1 MEQFILVADDD
12 PAILRLISTVIE
24 GEGFLVAT
32 AKDGKEAYAALK
44 SGANIVAAIVDNLMP
59 YIAGV
64 DIVKFMRSDKRFENV
79 PIIVMTGDKNPSA
92 SAKALAAG
100 AVAFLPKPFS
110 NTQLRST
117 LMTLIQKRDSHAAS

>member
-1 MEQFILVADDD
+1 MEKFILVADDD
-12 PAILRLISTVIE
+12 PAILKLISTIIE

-44 SGANIVAAIVDNLMP
+44 SGVNIVAAIVDNMMP
-59 YIAGV
+59 YIGGV
-64 DIVKFMRSDKRFENV
+64 DIVKFMRSDERFSNV
-79 PIIVMTGDKNPSA
+79 PIIMMTGDRNPSA

-117 LMTLIQKRDSHAAS
+117 LRTLIQKREGQAAG

>member
-100 AVAFLPKPFS
+100 AVA
-110 NTQLRST
+110 
-117 LMTLIQKRDSHAAS
+117 